1 MTHPHDPGTPGR
13 TPGMT
18 HPQDPRTPGHTPG
31 MTHPHD
37 PDASG
42 RGTDT
47 TGPHPAVDPAA
58 PATDPAAPA
67 SAPGAP
73 GTSTALGAAAVWR
86 RARGF
91 LLAFAMLIAT
101 GVALAAFN
109 SGENR
114 GALDPRSA
122 DPSGSRAVA
131 ELLKERGVT
140 TRVVTRTQDAA
151 DAAGPGTTLLVTDPD
166 LLAPRQLSAL
176 KAAIDLSGGRTV
188 LVSPGRTSLA
198 ALAPGVQA
206 RPSGSDELRAPS
218 CALPAARAAGSAE
231 TGGQYG
237 YRTGDPKATA
247 CYPDDGHATLLL
259 LPARPGGDTVL
270 LGSGRILQNE
280 ALASEGNASLAL
292 QTLGSHPRLVWY
304 LPSPA
309 EAAASGGEAGDKS
322 LFDLIP
328 AGWSWALLQLFLA
341 AVLAALWRARRLG
354 PLVTENLPVV
364 IRASEA
370 TEGRARLYRKAGAR
384 DRAATVLRAATRER
398 LAALVGVPHT
408 QAHEPAALAPA
419 VSARLSGEPRDVTA
433 LLFGT
438 TPSDDAALVA
448 LADHLDALER
458 EVRTS

>member
-1 MTHPHDPGTPGR
+1 
-13 TPGMT
+13 
-18 HPQDPRTPGHTPG
+18 

-42 RGTDT
+42 WDTAT
-47 TGPHPAVDPAA
+47 TGPHPASA
-58 PATDPAAPA
+58 PA
-67 SAPGAP
+67 AP

-91 LLAFAMLIAT
+91 LLAFGMLIAT

-176 KAAIDLSGGRTV
+176 KASIDLSGGRTV

-198 ALAPGVQA
+198 TLAPGVQT
-206 RPSGSDELRAPS
+206 RPSASDELRAPS
-218 CALPAARAAGSAE
+218 CALPAARTAGSAE
-231 TGGQYG
+231 TGSQYG

-259 LPARPGGDTVL
+259 LPAPAGGDTVL

-292 QTLGSHPRLVWY
+292 QTLGSHPGSSGTCPPRRGRRVRRRGRGQEPLRPHPGRLVLGPAPA
-304 LPSPA
+304 LPRRHPRRPVARPPTGSPRHR
-309 EAAASGGEAGDKS
+309 EAPRRHPRLRGHRGTRPPVPQGRRPRPRRHRAARRHPRTPGRTGRRTAHPGPRARGPGPGRLRPPLRRAPGRDRTP
-322 LFDLIP
+322 LRHHPLRRR
-328 AGWSWALLQLFLA
+328 GTR
-341 AVLAALWRARRLG
+341 RARR
-354 PLVTENLPVV
+354 P
-364 IRASEA
+364 
-370 TEGRARLYRKAGAR
+370 
-384 DRAATVLRAATRER
+384 
-398 LAALVGVPHT
+398 
-408 QAHEPAALAPA
+408 
-419 VSARLSGEPRDVTA
+419 PRR
-433 LLFGT
+433 
-438 TPSDDAALVA
+438 PR
-448 LADHLDALER
+448 R